1 MKKLLIFL
9 MAFTLFAACNND
21 KGKMSRDD
29 RNADYRDKDDY
40 NNNDDK
46 NTDDR
51 NQDKNTSNEGWTERD
66 KSKFFTECMSGF
78 GNNQEMGKKI
88 CPCALEKFQKKY
100 NSYAEVET
108 KSNEAE
114 GNRIGAQCKEDLNIS
129 TNNDNTG
136 SNDDADA
143 DKSNYAGGWSRS
155 DENKFI
161 DECAGT
167 ATKNVGEERANQY
180 CKCMLNKMKREYS
193 NYAEAE
199 RALSRMTQDQINR
212 LAEDCN

>member
-1 MKKLLIFL
+1 MKKVLIFL

-51 NQDKNTSNEGWTERD
+51 NRDENTSNEGWTERD
-66 KSKFFTECMSGF
+66 RSKFLADCMGEA
-78 GNNQEMGKKI
+78 GDNQGRAKKI
-88 CPCALEKFQKKY
+88 CSCVLEKLEKKY
-100 NSYAEVET
+100 ASL
-108 KSNEAE
+108 S
-114 GNRIGAQCKEDLNIS
+114 
-129 TNNDNTG
+129 
-136 SNDDADA
+136 DADA
-143 DKSNYAGGWSRS
+143 KGGEAAGKRLATECVEEIDGNSNNNEQNNNDKSDYTSNGWSRS

-167 ATKNVGEERANQY
+167 AAKNVGEERANQY

>member
-1 MKKLLIFL
+1 
-9 MAFTLFAACNND
+9 MALTLFAACNND

-29 RNADYRDKDDY
+29 RNADYRGKDDY

-51 NQDKNTSNEGWTERD
+51 NRDENTSNEGWTERD
-66 KSKFFTECMSGF
+66 RSKFLADCMAGF
-78 GNNQEMGKKI
+78 ENNEATGKKL
-88 CPCALEKFQKKY
+88 CPCVLEKLEKKY
-100 NSYAEVET
+100 ASLSEGDA
-108 KSNEAE
+108 KGGEAE
-114 GNRIGAQCKEDLNIS
+114 GKRMATACLEAIKGSGDNEEN
-129 TNNDNTG
+129 NND
-136 SNDDADA
+136 
-143 DKSNYAGGWSRS
+143 KSDNNSSWSRS